1 MMKSTF
7 LASVNPV
14 WGYFSSNSRITAC
27 PSLESTYRIEDLG
40 VWTFEKA
47 EHPKGASLALPRR
60 EARSA
65 RRPIR
70 RRRHRKERIKSL
82 LQQMGCIGEE
92 ELESLSVSPGF
103 PKDVYPLRAE
113 GLDRLLER
121 DAWVRV
127 LLRGYR

>member
-1 MMKSTF
+1 
-7 LASVNPV
+7 
-14 WGYFSSNSRITAC
+14 
-27 PSLESTYRIEDLG
+27 
-40 VWTFEKA
+40 
-47 EHPKGASLALPRR
+47 
-60 EARSA
+60 
-65 RRPIR
+65 
-70 RRRHRKERIKSL
+70 
-82 LQQMGCIGEE
+82 MGCIGEE